1 MKKLSV
7 LLVAAAV
14 ALSASAGI
22 NNRIDN
28 SMSKKV
34 SVKELKANAGVRENM
49 SFKRGGIQTI
59 SPVQLKAMDWQ
70 VRPASNM
77 FRGENDIVWD
87 FEDEAQL
94 EGWMIL
100 DNDGDGYCWEYV
112 NNTGLETG
120 RFNTH
125 SGEGVMVS
133 ASYDNDTWTALYP
146 DNWLIS
152 PTVTLKKSV
161 SLWASG
167 QDANYAAEKF
177 AVYVCV
183 GTPTSLDDFVKVGPD
198 KTATGSFVQYA
209 FDLSEYEGQEGCIAI
224 RHYNVSDMF
233 YLNVD
238 DITLSDE
245 MVEPEPEPETPE
257 IIYDVPADAQM
268 LTLMRTG
275 QCIYNSWL
283 FGIGMEPI
291 TGKLNVAISA
301 DGTKM
306 YIQDP
311 MYWFATGAWI
321 VGDIDGNNVTFPVGQ
336 YLQWSDSYMYGVQVM
351 WGSSYVY
358 MDTDEETGE
367 EGYYLGNEVD
377 ERAEEIAFDFDGVKL
392 NILGSE
398 GDPNL
403 EFPFN
408 FEATGLYAMY
418 SDDLTWAG
426 ALEFFPEEG
435 FGQVLVVVPAVPAN
449 PEVTEWYDGE
459 SEGGFSRLYFTLPTT
474 DIDGNP
480 IDQELLSYSIFL
492 DDDQLF
498 TFPYDTY
505 YYNFDQFGIT
515 EDLTEIPYD
524 LATSGYDF
532 NQGYVYFYRTN
543 AEGYEPFFTW
553 RIGMQVYYTVDRERN
568 ASDIVY
574 LEVFPRPT
582 DAVNEINAGKTV
594 ANVRYFNVAGQEMAQ
609 PEGMTIAVTTY
620 TDGTTSAVKVVK

>member
-14 ALSASAGI
+14 ALSASAGV

-28 SMSKKV
+28 TMSKKV

-133 ASYDNDTWTALYP
+133 ASYDNETLTALYP

-167 QDANYAAEKF
+167 QDASYAAERF
-177 AVYVCV
+177 AIYVCV

-198 KTATGSFVQYA
+198 KVTTGSFVQYA

-257 IIYDVPADAQM
+257 IIYDVPADAEL
-268 LTLMRTG
+268 LTFMRKG

-291 TGKLNVAISA
+291 TGKMNVAISA

-321 VGDIDGNNVTFPVGQ
+321 VGDINGDNVTFPVGQ

-358 MDTDEETGE
+358 TDTDENGE

-377 ERAEEIAFDFDGVKL
+377 ERAEEIAYNFDGTKL
-392 NILGSE
+392 NIIGSE
-398 GDPNL
+398 GDPTL

-426 ALEFFPEEG
+426 ALEFFPEDG
-435 FGQVLVVVPAVPAN
+435 FAQELVVVPAVPAN

-505 YYNFDQFGIT
+505 YYNFDQFNIT

-532 NQGYVYFYRTN
+532 NLGYVYFYRTN

>member
-14 ALSASAGI
+14 ALSASAGV

-28 SMSKKV
+28 TMSKKV

-133 ASYDNDTWTALYP
+133 ASYDNDTQTALYP

-167 QDANYAAEKF
+167 QDASYAAEKF
-177 AVYVCV
+177 AIYVCV

-198 KTATGSFVQYA
+198 KVTTGNFVQYA

-268 LTLMRTG
+268 LSLMRTG

-291 TGKLNVAISA
+291 TGKMNVAISA

-336 YLQWSDSYMYGVQVM
+336 YLSWSDSYMYGVQVM

-435 FGQVLVVVPAVPAN
+435 FAQETPNVPAVPAN

-474 DIDGNP
+474 DIDGNL
-480 IDQELLSYSIFL
+480 IDQEKLSYSIFL

-505 YYNFDQFGIT
+505 YYNFDQFEIT

>member
-1 MKKLSV
+1 
-7 LLVAAAV
+7 
-14 ALSASAGI
+14 
-22 NNRIDN
+22 
-28 SMSKKV
+28 
-34 SVKELKANAGVRENM
+34 M

-133 ASYDNDTWTALYP
+133 ASYDNDTQTALYP

-167 QDANYAAEKF
+167 QDASYAAEKF
-177 AVYVCV
+177 AIYVCV

-198 KTATGSFVQYA
+198 KVTTGNFVQYA

-233 YLNVD
+233 FLNVD

-268 LTLMRTG
+268 LSFMRTG

-291 TGKLNVAISA
+291 TGKLNIAISA

-321 VGDIDGNNVTFPVGQ
+321 VGDINGNNVTFPVGQ

-358 MDTDEETGE
+358 TDTDENGE

-377 ERAEEIAFDFDGVKL
+377 ERAEEIAYNFDGTKL
-392 NILGSE
+392 NIIGSE
-398 GDPNL
+398 GDPTL

-408 FEATGLYAMY
+408 YEATGLYAMY
-418 SDDLTWAG
+418 SDDFTWAG
-426 ALEFFPEEG
+426 ALEFFPEDAVAQETPNE
-435 FGQVLVVVPAVPAN
+435 PAVPAN
-449 PEVTEWYDGE
+449 PEVTEWYDGQ

-474 DIDGNP
+474 DIDGNL
-480 IDQELLSYSIFL
+480 IDPEKLSYSIFL

-505 YYNFDQFGIT
+505 YYNFDQFEIT